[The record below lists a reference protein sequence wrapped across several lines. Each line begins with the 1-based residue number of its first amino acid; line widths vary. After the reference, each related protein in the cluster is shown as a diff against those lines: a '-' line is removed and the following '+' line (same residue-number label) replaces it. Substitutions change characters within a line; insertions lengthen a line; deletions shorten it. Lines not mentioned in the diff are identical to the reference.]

1 MFFRELHKYKA
12 GIYTTLIFHLCVVIV
27 LLGLKIRTVSYQI
40 PAEIEIAFDEEKE
53 QLRQQQEQR
62 EQRQQEEKNIQAE
75 LAREIRQQLAEERAS
90 AMRLRNVAV
99 NEKTPTDNKDD
110 VLAENAEL
118 QKRIAATYR
127 MMREQNNS
135 ENAVLPSKA
144 PKKAGKKGEKSYTGP
159 SVLSYRVPGRKAY
172 YLPVPVY
179 KCEAGGQITVA
190 IVVAQTGDVVSVQI
204 DKTHSTTAD
213 NCLWETAVDAA
224 LRSKFDVGKGTLR
237 QQGYIIYQFVAQR

>member
-1 MFFRELHKYKA
+1 MFFRELYKYKA

-27 LLGLKIRTVSYQI
+27 LLELKIRTVSHQI
-40 PAEIEIAFDEEKE
+40 PAEIEIVFDDEKE

-62 EQRQQEEKNIQAE
+62 EQEEKNIQAE
-75 LAREIRQQLAEERAS
+75 LAREIRQQLADERAN

-99 NEKTPTDNKDD
+99 NEESPTDNKDD

-179 KCEAGGQITVA
+179 KCEAGGKITVA
-190 IVVAQTGDVVSVQI
+190 IVVAQTGDVLSAQI
-204 DKTHSTTAD
+204 DKTHSTTTD

-224 LRSKFDVGKGTLR
+224 LRSKFDAGTTTSR
-237 QQGYIIYQFVAQR
+237 QPGYIIYQFVAQR